1 MTIISAPK
9 KATAIAHLP
18 LPATLLS
25 SHPVRQHFALTVKQ
39 LGINGVTME
48 FSLLDPDADSGHMH
62 SLLGC
67 IVDYAAQLAAHS
79 AIGACTL
86 LEQELRVSAPVTATS
101 LYVSA
106 QIDSASARY
115 AIFQCAIYAQE
126 PGSQDHNSQEPQART
141 LIADSQGTLL
151 KRSPATAS
159 Q

>member
-9 KATAIAHLP
+9 EATAIAHLP

-25 SHPVRQHFALTVKQ
+25 SHPVRQHFALSVIR
-39 LGINGVTME
+39 LSVNEVAME
-48 FSLLDPDADSGHMH
+48 FRRLDPDGDSDHMH

-67 IVDYAAQLAAHS
+67 IVDCAARLAAQPT
-79 AIGACTL
+79 IGACTL
-86 LEQELRVSAPVTATS
+86 LEQELRVSAPITATS
-101 LYVSA
+101 LYVSV

-126 PGSQDHNSQEPQART
+126 PDTQDHNSQEPQART

-151 KRSPATAS
+151 KRSPATAL